1 MMRESSHTHEAG
13 FTLLEM
19 MVSLTLL
26 SLLSLLLF
34 GGLRLGAR
42 AWDHSEAR
50 GAGMD
55 ELRVV
60 QQLLR
65 SEIEQAYPFYVNAD
79 PVHPTIDF
87 SGGPSEIDFLA
98 PTQQALSSPGRSR
111 IVFAAQRDGSQVVLA
126 MRARPELAAGN
137 AAGWSEPL
145 LRNLASVRFSYFGAD
160 DPRGTPTWRA
170 SWSNAKTLPRLVRVD
185 VQFAR
190 GDGRVWP
197 ELVVAPRIE
206 TDAGC
211 VYDYNTQHCSG
222 RP

>member
-1 MMRESSHTHEAG
+1 MTHARESG

-19 MVSLTLL
+19 MVSLMLL
-26 SLLSLLLF
+26 SMLSVLLF

-60 QQLLR
+60 QQLMR
-65 SEIEQAYPFYVNAD
+65 REIEQAYPSYVDAD
-79 PVHPTIDF
+79 PVHPTVDF
-87 SGGPSEIDFLA
+87 SGTASEIDFLA
-98 PTQQALSSPGRSR
+98 PAPQAAASPGRSR
-111 IVFAAQRDGSQVVLA
+111 IAIAAQRDGSQVVLA
-126 MRARPELAAGN
+126 MRAQPELASGHV
-137 AAGWSEPL
+137 AGWSEPL
-145 LRNLASVRFSYFGAD
+145 LRNLASVHFSYFGAD
-160 DPRGTPTWRA
+160 DARGTPTWRT
-170 SWSNAKTLPRLVRVD
+170 SWTSATRMPRLVRVD

-197 ELVVAPRIE
+197 DLVIAPRIE
-206 TDAGC
+206 ADAGC
-211 VYDYNTQHCSG
+211 IYDYNTQRCQG